1 MKASVKEGDSLTK
14 RDTKKRVSMGVQ
26 KGMMI
31 QAMEKSLGIVTTA
44 CRSVGVSR
52 ETHYRWLREDSEY
65 RQSINSI
72 ESMALDLAE
81 SKLHQEILNGN
92 TACIIF
98 FLKTKGKK
106 RGYVEEQ
113 EVETTIKAPD
123 FSGISTNELMDL
135 LGNG

>member
-1 MKASVKEGDSLTK
+1 MASQTQK
-14 RDTKKRVSMGVQ
+14 DTQKKGNHAVLKQAMV
-26 KGMMI
+26 

-44 CRSVGVSR
+44 CKSVGISR
-52 ETHYRWLREDSEY
+52 DSHYRWMRDDEEY
-65 RQSINSI
+65 RAQIESI

-81 SKLHQEILNGN
+81 SKLHEQIVEGN

-106 RGYVEEQ
+106 RGYVEKQ

-123 FSGISTNELMDL
+123 FSGLSTNELMDL
-135 LGNG
+135 LAE

>member
-1 MKASVKEGDSLTK
+1 MASQTQK
-14 RDTKKRVSMGVQ
+14 DTQKKGNHAVLKQAMV
-26 KGMMI
+26 

-44 CRSVGVSR
+44 CKSVGISR
-52 ETHYRWLREDSEY
+52 DSHYRWMRDDEEY
-65 RQSINSI
+65 RAQIESI

-81 SKLHQEILNGN
+81 SKLHEQILEGN

-98 FLKTKGKK
+98 FLKTKGKR
-106 RGYVEEQ
+106 RGYVEKQ

-135 LGNG
+135 LAE

>member
-14 RDTKKRVSMGVQ
+14 GDTKKRVSMGVQ

-65 RQSINSI
+65 RQSIDSI

-98 FLKTKGKK
+98 FLKTTGKK
-106 RGYVEEQ
+106 RGYIEKQ

-123 FSGISTNELMDL
+123 FSGLSTNELMDL

>member
-1 MKASVKEGDSLTK
+1 MKTSVKEGDSLTK
-14 RDTKKRVSMGVQ
+14 GDTKKRVSMAVQ

-44 CRSVGVSR
+44 CRSFGVSR
-52 ETHYRWLREDSEY
+52 DTHYRWLREDSEY
-65 RQSINSI
+65 RQAIDSI

-106 RGYVEEQ
+106 RGYVEKQ

-123 FSGISTNELMDL
+123 FSGLSTNELMDL

>member
-1 MKASVKEGDSLTK
+1 MKTSVKEGDSLTK
-14 RDTKKRVSMGVQ
+14 GDTKKRVSMQVQ

-52 ETHYRWLREDSEY
+52 DTHYRWLREDSEY
-65 RQSINSI
+65 RQAIDSI

-106 RGYVEEQ
+106 RGYVEKQ

-123 FSGISTNELMDL
+123 FSGLSTDDLMDL

>member
-1 MKASVKEGDSLTK
+1 MKAREKEGDSLTK

-65 RQSINSI
+65 RQSIDSI

-106 RGYVEEQ
+106 RGYVEKQ